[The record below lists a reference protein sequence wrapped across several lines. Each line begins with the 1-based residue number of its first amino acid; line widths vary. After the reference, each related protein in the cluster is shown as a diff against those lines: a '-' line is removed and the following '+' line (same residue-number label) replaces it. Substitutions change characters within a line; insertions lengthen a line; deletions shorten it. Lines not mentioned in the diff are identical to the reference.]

1 MILAAGR
8 GERMRPLT
16 VARPK
21 PLLEVGGRALITHHL
36 ERLAA
41 AGFDRVVINLSWLGE
56 QIVAALGDGTHHGL
70 DIVYSEEGPEP
81 LETGGGIFR
90 ALPLLQERPGAPFV
104 VLNGDVWT
112 DYPYAR
118 LRDRFA
124 GGFTADDLAHVVL
137 VPNPAHNARGDFVLH
152 AGRMVEP
159 DNLAGPP
166 GAAGSTHANATNGAV
181 AHAAT
186 TGMRYTFSGLGVY
199 HPDLFAGCSDGIF
212 KLAPLLRAAARAGR
226 VSAELYEGDWLDIGT
241 PERLA
246 ALDARLRAVC

>member
-41 AGFDRVVINLSWLGE
+41 AGFERVVINLSWLGE
-56 QIVAALGDGTHHGL
+56 QIAAALGSGARHGL

-90 ALPLLQERPGAPFV
+90 ALPLLQPRPGAPFV

-118 LRDRFA
+118 LRERFA
-124 GGFTADDLAHVVL
+124 EGFSAGDLAHVVL
-137 VPNPAHNARGDFVLH
+137 VPNPEHNARGDFVLH

-159 DNLAGPP
+159 PNAVDPSGAALSP
-166 GAAGSTHANATNGAV
+166 GADVPGVGVSRAANSGL
-181 AHAAT
+181 
-186 TGMRYTFSGLGVY
+186 RYTFSGLGVY
-199 HPDLFAGCSDGIF
+199 HPDVFAGCSDGIF

-246 ALDARLRAVC
+246 ALDARLRAAC